1 MCDMAETYHIYEY
14 ETLPVKTLAVLSSG
28 LRDDSRIKMKINGM
42 KSIPLEIIAADA
54 ADTLKLFVCA
64 MSGTQERPTL
74 FSDLRE
80 TGEKQETKKRNA
92 IQAFDSEEDF
102 KKAWR
107 EKAWREKTERQS

>member
-1 MCDMAETYHIYEY
+1 MAETYHIYEY

-54 ADTLKLFVCA
+54 ADTLKLLVCA
-64 MSGTQERPTL
+64 MSGAQERPTL

-80 TGEKQETKKRNA
+80 TEEKQETKKRNA

-107 EKAWREKTERQS
+107 EKTERQS